1 MLTASLQTKLI
12 CLGDALHL
20 PSRHQEGVKGVHLA
34 CMSTTK
40 YQIACH
46 QRRQQDR
53 YDHLLAHALACNR
66 LIRSWLSQSL
76 ENRMKSRNQSV

>member
-1 MLTASLQTKLI
+1 MLTASLQTNLI
-12 CLGDALHL
+12 CLRDALLL

-40 YQIACH
+40 YQIASH

-53 YDHLLAHALACNR
+53 YDHLLAHTLACHR
-66 LIRSWLSQSL
+66 LIKSWLSQSL
-76 ENRMKSRNQSV
+76 ENMMKSRDHSV